1 MRDSWGSLL
10 IKVSRSANRL
20 YKAQLKVGKEGT
32 NEMGRESNGEVN
44 PHSSLVTIHETK
56 PESEKDNSGSDNTS
70 IALVLLKTIR
80 LLIAL
85 VAGNG
90 WKIHHLDV
98 KMAFLNCDR
107 KKLDSTLKEIGF
119 QHCMQEKAV
128 YKAVTNGEFIIV
140 VVYVDDLFMTGTS
153 LDCINE
159 FKRRMASQFE
169 MSNLGELTYYLG
181 IEVSQ
186 GKDYVEIKQERYAM
200 KISKVAR
207 MEDCNLA
214 LCPMEPGLKLS
225 KAKDEPEVEAIQYRK
240 MVGCLRYLLHTRP
253 DLTYSV
259 GVVSQYMQSPR
270 TSHDHAIKQIL
281 RYFKGTTL
289 FGIKYKQCNNDMR
302 LVGYS
307 SHNVDIDDER
317 STKRHV
323 FYLGTSPIIWGSQ
336 KETTAALSSCEAE
349 FMAATVAACQ
359 AIWLREVLTEVME
372 NEQVIVEHVSGE
384 NQRADSLTKALARI
398 RFKEMRSLLSVQE
411 LPSST
416 QKFKG

>member
-44 PHSSLVTIHETK
+44 PHSSSVTIHETN

-70 IALVLLKTIR
+70 IALVRIETIR

-85 VAGNG
+85 AAGKG

-98 KMAFLNCDR
+98 KTAFLNCDR
-107 KKLDSTLKEIGF
+107 KKLDR
-119 QHCMQEKAV
+119 
-128 YKAVTNGEFIIV
+128 
-140 VVYVDDLFMTGTS
+140 TS

-181 IEVSQ
+181 IEISQ
-186 GKDYVEIKQERYAM
+186 GKDYVEIKQERYPM

-207 MEDCNLA
+207 MEDCNPA

-225 KAKDEPEVEAIQYRK
+225 KAKDEPE
-240 MVGCLRYLLHTRP
+240 G
-253 DLTYSV
+253 
-259 GVVSQYMQSPR
+259 
-270 TSHDHAIKQIL
+270 
-281 RYFKGTTL
+281 
-289 FGIKYKQCNNDMR
+289 NNDMR

-317 STKRHV
+317 STTGHV
-323 FYLGTSPIIWGSQ
+323 FYLGTSHITWCSQ
-336 KETTAALSSCEAE
+336 KETTTALSSCEAE
-349 FMAATVAACQ
+349 FMAAIAAACQ
-359 AIWLREVLTEVME
+359 AIWLREVLTKVME

-398 RFKEMRSLLSVQE
+398 RFKEMRSLLGVQE

-416 QKFKG
+416 QKFKGSERLSPVLKAWRFIRTCQVTSSDYCHKGKASVSRIGFDLKTKFWRESEYRDSGM